1 MQRLILTIG
10 LALFFFG
17 IGRAQKIQ
25 HLEAFRSINSERY
38 FRFHYDNDFF
48 AATDEIY
55 TQGYHFEFVAPVFSK
70 NPLNFMLLKPEGF
83 KTKFGLSLEHIGF
96 TPNHYELPEIQY
108 GDRPFASAIMLK
120 SFSVSTHTQQKL
132 RWHSS
137 LSLGLIGPGAFGE
150 EMQVGIHK
158 WTGNKTPL
166 GWRHQIKNDV
176 VINYQVG
183 IEKQV
188 FQFND
193 ILFLQA
199 QSTLDVGSLFTN
211 ISAGANLVVG
221 QFENV
226 FSSEAKEGR
235 FQIYAYAQPVVTAVG
250 HDATLQGGLFNTRS
264 PYTISNG
271 NLERFTAQFNFGL
284 VIQTKRLYFEYSRSS
299 ISKEF
304 ETGETAKWGGFRVGY
319 RF

>member
-1 MQRLILTIG
+1 MQRLILTLG
-10 LALFFFG
+10 LVLFFFG
-17 IGRAQKIQ
+17 IGKAQKIE

-48 AATDEIY
+48 AATDENY

-70 NPLNFMLLKPEGF
+70 NPLNFMLLKSEGF

-120 SFSVSTHTQQKL
+120 SFTVSTHTQQKL

-166 GWRHQIKNDV
+166 GWRHQIKNDA

-183 IEKQV
+183 VEKQV

-199 QSTLDVGSLFTN
+199 QSTLEVGSLFTN

-226 FSSEAKEGR
+226 FSSEAKKGR

-250 HDATLQGGLFNTRS
+250 YDATLQGGLFNTRS

-284 VIQTKRLYFEYSRSS
+284 VIQTKRLYFEYTRSS

-304 ETGETAKWGGFRVGY
+304 ETGESAKWGGFRVGF